1 MIGPDPADRAAR
13 PPAAAPMRA
22 APTEP
27 WSRERLESYF
37 RAAAFA
43 VLALLGAVAAV
54 RAYFAMES
62 AILTWFQPQWIPV
75 AQAVYSVVM
84 LALVVWLLRA
94 WVIAR
99 AR

>member
-1 MIGPDPADRAAR
+1 MIGPDPQV
-13 PPAAAPMRA
+13 PPAREPAPRSPPA
-22 APTEP
+22 SKA
-27 WSRERLESYF
+27 WGRERLESYF

-43 VLALLGAVAAV
+43 VLALIGAVAAV

-62 AILTWFQPQWIPV
+62 AIVTWFQPQWIPV

-84 LALVVWLLRA
+84 LVIVVWLLRA